1 MDLQSFGYEEEDWI
15 GRECYLPNY
24 LLGFEVEGAMYTTCR
39 VAYIDEITETV
50 YVLYTHPDDVGGE
63 EGTTTQR
70 YAYIP
75 KDVFAQNA
83 MWI

>member
-1 MDLQSFGYEEEDWI
+1 MTINELGYEDNDWL

-24 LLGFEVEGAMYTTCR
+24 LLEIEIEGSMYTLCR

-63 EGTTTQR
+63 EGTATQR

-75 KDVFAQNA
+75 KADFAQNA
-83 MWI
+83 MWT